1 MTAPPLLLSLH
12 SCSDCFGMALLDPQQ
27 PGAEPLVEPS
37 SGQLLSRTAT
47 LPPAWIRLEAG
58 AGAHIP
64 LNPGLAIG
72 EIHHR
77 HVDAG
82 RVWLKIRCLG

>member
-1 MTAPPLLLSLH
+1 MQLCKEQLCKAS
-12 SCSDCFGMALLDPQQ
+12 SSGGAVI
-27 PGAEPLVEPS
+27 GAE
-37 SGQLLSRTAT
+37 LLQDGNAAT
-47 LPPAWIRLEAG
+47 GLIRLEAG

-64 LNPGLAIG
+64 LDPGLAIG

-82 RVWLKIRCLG
+82 RVWLKIRGLG